1 MKRAASLI
9 CLALCLVLT
18 MSQVCFAAGLEITN
32 ISPKNG
38 ETGKQVQNMAI
49 KLTFSENMMDAN
61 AIEANAS
68 LISIKDGEGN
78 EVPFEIAYSEEKYPD
93 QLWLII
99 RETLT
104 ANTEY
109 TVEILPGVASA
120 SGSTLGQTVTST
132 FKTRNTSADGYIN
145 MGLMFAM
152 LAVMFLSTR
161 QAMKKADEQGA
172 GGKAPAAVYEE
183 MNPYKLAKEKGIT
196 VDEARK
202 IIDSRREKQAK
213 NAAKAE
219 ASRSKQDEAM
229 AAEIAAQQK
238 RLEEEY
244 EAARRASNYHVK
256 SSGSVVSRGL
266 ECPKAIVRMNR
277 KKREAAEKA
286 ARKAVAKKGKK

>member
-286 ARKAVAKKGKK
+286 ARKAATKKGKK

>member
-1 MKRAASLI
+1 
-9 CLALCLVLT
+9 

-286 ARKAVAKKGKK
+286 ARKAATKKGKK